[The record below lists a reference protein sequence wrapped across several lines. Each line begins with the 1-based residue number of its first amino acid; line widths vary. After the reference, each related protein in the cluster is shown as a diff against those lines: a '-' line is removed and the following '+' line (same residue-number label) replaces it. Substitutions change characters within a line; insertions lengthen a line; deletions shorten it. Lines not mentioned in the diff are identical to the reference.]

1 MSSKTTNKT
10 FKIASHDVG
19 PGNPVFVI
27 AEIGMAH
34 DGSLGNAH
42 AYIDAVARSG
52 AQAIKFQTHIAS
64 AESTPGEPFRV
75 NFSYQDAT
83 RYDYWKR
90 LEFTPEEWFGLKKH
104 ADEAGLIFL
113 STPFSFEAVDLLS
126 NLGVPAYKIASGETT
141 NLPMI
146 DAIAKRGL
154 PVLIST
160 GMSSWSE
167 LDEAVSTVRKHHDD
181 IGIFQ
186 CTSAYPCPPE
196 NVGLN
201 VISGLKDRYD
211 YPIGLSDHSGMPHAS
226 IAACTL
232 GAAMIEIHTVFSRDC
247 FGPDV
252 GASILLDD
260 LPSLVEGCQFVQRAI
275 TNPIDKDA
283 MSESMQEMKT
293 LFGKSLYLACNV
305 QKGVQIKASDLGLKK
320 PAKGILARDF
330 ETVIGM
336 TTSRDLMTGDALQ
349 WGDLEEA
356 EKNENTR

>member
-1 MSSKTTNKT
+1 MNRETADQT
-10 FKIASHDVG
+10 FRIGSHEIG
-19 PGNPVFVI
+19 PGHPVFVI
-27 AEIGMAH
+27 AEIGMVH

-42 AYIDAVARSG
+42 AYLDAVAKSG

-64 AESTPGEPFRV
+64 AESTPGEQFRV

-90 LEFTPEEWFGLKKH
+90 LEFTPEQWFGLKKH
-104 ADEAGLIFL
+104 ADDLGLVFL
-113 STPFSFEAVDLLS
+113 STPFSFEAMDLLA
-126 NLGVPAYKIASGETT
+126 NLGVPAFKIASGETT

-146 DAIAKRGL
+146 DAIAKHGK

-167 LDEAVSTVRKHHDD
+167 LDDAVNTVRKHHDD

-201 VISGLKDRYD
+201 IISEVQDRYA

-226 IAACTL
+226 IAACAL
-232 GAAMIEIHTVFSRDC
+232 GASMIEVHTVFSRDC

-260 LPSLVEGCQFVQRAI
+260 LPSLVQGCQFVQRAI

-283 MSESMQEMKT
+283 VSDSMQEMKT
-293 LFGKSLYLACNV
+293 LFGKSLYLKRSVDA
-305 QKGVQIKASDLGLKK
+305 GSPITADDLDLKK
-320 PAKGILARDF
+320 PAHGILARDY

-336 TTSRDLMTGDALQ
+336 KPTRDLLAGGALQ
-349 WGDLEEA
+349 WSDLEET
-356 EKNENTR
+356 E

>member
-1 MSSKTTNKT
+1 MSSNNLRQT

-19 PGNPVFVI
+19 VGHPVFVI
-27 AEIGMAH
+27 AEIGMVH

-52 AQAIKFQTHIAS
+52 AQAIKFQTHIAR

-83 RYDYWKR
+83 RYDYWER
-90 LEFTPEEWFGLKKH
+90 LEFTPEEWSGLKKH
-104 ADEAGLIFL
+104 ADDAGLVFL

-126 NLGVPAYKIASGETT
+126 NLGVPAFKIASGETT

-160 GMSSWSE
+160 GMSSWSD
-167 LDEAVSTVRKHHDD
+167 LDDAVAIVRKHHDC

-186 CTSAYPCPPE
+186 CTTAYPCPPE

-201 VISGLKDRYD
+201 VISELKDLYNS
-211 YPIGLSDHSGMPHAS
+211 PIGLSDHSGTPYAS

-232 GAAMIEIHTVFSRDC
+232 GASMIEVHTVFSKDC

-252 GASILLDD
+252 SASILLDD

-275 TNPIDKDA
+275 TSPIDKDA
-283 MSESMQEMKT
+283 VSSSMQDMKT

-305 QKGVQIKASDLGLKK
+305 RKSVPIKASDLNFKK
-320 PAKGILARDF
+320 PANGILARDF

-336 TTSRDLMTGDALQ
+336 TTSRDLVAGEALQ
-349 WGDLEEA
+349 WDDLNEVEPV
-356 EKNENTR
+356 EKTR